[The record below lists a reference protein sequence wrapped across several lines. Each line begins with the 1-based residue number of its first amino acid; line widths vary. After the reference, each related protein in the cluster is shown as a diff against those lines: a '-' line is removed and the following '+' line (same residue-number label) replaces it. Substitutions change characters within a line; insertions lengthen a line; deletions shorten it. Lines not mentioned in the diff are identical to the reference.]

1 MHLCSAL
8 DQSLFCVGGI
18 SGLNE
23 MMAGVGDQMCCQ
35 GLPLIP
41 FLQAVASEES
51 SLVWVIQ
58 IFCSDTN
65 LQLLGEH
72 DKYF

>member
-8 DQSLFCVGGI
+8 EQSLFGVGGI

-41 FLQAVASEES
+41 FLKAVASEES
-51 SLVWVIQ
+51 VRRPPTLSTLRLER
-58 IFCSDTN
+58 FKS
-65 LQLLGEH
+65 
-72 DKYF
+72 